1 MKNRKAVEPH
11 TDFKQHGQVAL
22 AIKRAERKHCGIDF
36 LVMVTIVTR

>member
-1 MKNRKAVEPH
+1 MKNRKAVH
-11 TDFKQHGQVAL
+11 TDFKQQRGQVAL